1 MMEANNILRQGSWAA
16 NIETVMWFE
25 FLLDPKSLKE
35 HLEKARPDPTPTE
48 LIVKLM
54 DKITSE
60 TAAAE
65 KAPPTPAYENLDDKP
80 VDTPKP
86 NNSATKKKL
95 ALKVMC
101 LKIAAFLKWNLDII
115 EQKIPLETQHTLL
128 QDLLIIS
135 REQKELSE
143 CANEIN
149 LQSCSP
155 QELFSVLL
163 YHRWVLRAVSRARMS
178 AKQPRSFSSLS
189 AMTAMKLEDRLVT
202 IEQQVPQSIAI
213 LKQISTTQDVSLNVP
228 VYETFEPLTEDNEDL
243 NQQWDTCLKA
253 SEQEVHCQ
261 IHFDLAAFY
270 FSREQYKEARE
281 HIWKAAQINAKL
293 PKVKVYCDI
302 HEQTLQG
309 YCRALGISKQ
319 EEQDLFVQFLTCK
332 SNHFTGIVNILQR
345 DNITREIPINYRDDL
360 ELEIQAASSSGD
372 FFVAR
377 DLLLHVH
384 ILNAVRRALDSKAST
399 ISIATKLKQSNNKG
413 NDKLI
418 SALKAVLPHCDEKLK
433 TNLRMFL
440 LDLFEAGVPKLNQS
454 ILSIPEL
461 SEIFSE
467 QQIQHYK
474 NKLQK
479 KAHNLSPCWHNM
491 PDTIRNPKLQKG
503 MLEQKLIQSTEPSE
517 IKNLI
522 KSLNAGGPMKAPS
535 KLNSKWELPIPV
547 HSAVMGLQKG
557 VLQDLIFILLAKS
570 RDLSLSGDFE
580 RARKLLKAVEEE
592 LRTLSGNSKLGK
604 LVNWEL
610 LLVSIMQFLKSWP
623 VLPPSAEPIDMKNK
637 ENQELASQ
645 CKGCLSSLKIGE
657 SMIPRSEVLEHC
669 ALALLNLGE
678 WEYLSNIDKRF
689 LYFEMP
695 GAFSYACLEITN
707 HRSMKKISTKDAWEQ
722 ILTVFSSGGVKRT
735 STGQPIG
742 LRESPGLAAV
752 QSRAQ
757 FQQFLSRL
765 REPTTIS
772 VAVSILARLYNVL
785 KDEQT
790 LELNVEYTT
799 IWPAVVTNS
808 NAFNSRVVGEVL
820 SELLHQAL
828 KYYPDNV
835 SWLKVLGDINYANG
849 FFASALKNYL
859 QACIAVSG
867 FFSRAVPKNKIND
880 QVYIR
885 MIKCCTQLRCH
896 TQAAVLCQFLDDVDY
911 ATAFKSLH
919 EKNCADAMDAY
930 YHCIW
935 DLTIVEFLV
944 HLHHKNKEQE
954 RKQIAIK
961 LASQMEMNSSNN
973 EGIKMEVA
981 RVKKSCFLRTMA
993 QQYVCS

>member
-1 MMEANNILRQGSWAA
+1 
-16 NIETVMWFE
+16 MWFE
-25 FLLDPKSLKE
+25 FLLDPKALKE
-35 HLEKARPDPTPTE
+35 HLEKARPDPTATE
-48 LIVKLM
+48 LIVQLM

-86 NNSATKKKL
+86 NNSASKKKL

-135 REQKELSE
+135 REQKDLSE

-178 AKQPRSFSSLS
+178 AKQPRSYSSLS
-189 AMTAMKLEDRLVT
+189 TMTAMKLEDRLVS

-213 LKQISTTQDVSLNVP
+213 LKQISTTLDVSLNVP

-293 PKVKVYCDI
+293 PVVKVYCDI

-360 ELEIQAASSSGD
+360 ELEIQAASSSSD

-467 QQIQHYK
+467 QQIQLYK

-479 KAHNLSPCWHNM
+479 KAHDLSPCWQNM
-491 PDTIRNPKLQKG
+491 QDTIRNPKLQKG
-503 MLEQKLIQSTEPSE
+503 MLEQNLIQSTEPRE

-522 KSLNAGGPMKAPS
+522 MSLNAGGPMKAPS

-547 HSAVMGLQKG
+547 HSAVMGLPKG

-592 LRTLSGNSKLGK
+592 LLTVLNSLPGKLASKLGK

-623 VLPPSAEPIDMKNK
+623 ALPPSAEPIDMKNK
-637 ENQELASQ
+637 ENQELALQ
-645 CKGCLSSLKIGE
+645 CKECLSSLKDGE

-689 LYFEMP
+689 PYFEMP
-695 GAFSYACLEITN
+695 GAFSYACLEIMN
-707 HRSMKKISTKDAWEQ
+707 HRISIKKISTKDAWEL

-735 STGQPIG
+735 LTGQTIG
-742 LRESPGLAAV
+742 LRDSPGLAAV

-785 KDEQT
+785 KDEQN

-820 SELLHQAL
+820 SQLLHQAL

-867 FFSRAVPKNKIND
+867 FFSRAVPKSKINNL
-880 QVYIR
+880 VYDR
-885 MIKCCTQLRCH
+885 MIKCCTQLQCH
-896 TQAAVLCQFLDDVDY
+896 TQAAVLCQFLDDIDY